1 MSLLLKD
8 MIMASEPRFARR
20 KAVEPIAVYDDY
32 DQDPKTSW
40 AAKLDAFAPTAA
52 EVKAAATAA
61 AAAAAAPAA
70 SAESPV
76 VALVPAPKTG
86 RLEENLQE
94 LINFDGAVSVA
105 LVDSESGMILGSAGS
120 TDDNLELAAAGAS
133 VMLRARRSTIKALGM
148 GDSIDDLLVTL
159 STQLQIIRPLA
170 QSPTLFLYLVVD
182 RAKSSLAMARFKSS
196 EAAGKIVL

>member
-20 KAVEPIAVYDDY
+20 KAVEPVAVYDDY

-52 EVKAAATAA
+52 EVKAAA
-61 AAAAAAPAA
+61 AAAAAAPAVSEA
-70 SAESPV
+70 SPI

-86 RLEENLQE
+86 RLEESLEE
-94 LINFDGAVSVA
+94 LINFEGAVCVA
-105 LVDSESGMILGSAGS
+105 LVDSESGMILGSAGAAE
-120 TDDNLELAAAGAS
+120 DNLELAAAGAS